1 MKTIQ
6 FNNVKGILQTHH
18 IFEDI
23 EEFTMF
29 HGGNP
34 PTLIEDWKIG
44 QVGDWVLADDG
55 KICQVLYRKNEL
67 VHPRDSGGENTYSYH
82 RGYLRTAVMATVI
95 NDNPNTKLDCDE
107 AKHPSRYRFGN
118 AKIVNQYSK
127 IQTRKDLTKS
137 ERVFIFNLLHRGFS
151 LEKAYQSAY
160 KTNKSTG
167 TALLKKAMLLIKQER
182 IMSEIKKEVEEAA
195 GSLGITHKSVLE
207 RTLQFANDTNIN
219 PQVALDAIKMLGK
232 AIGTFEPKQHNQQRL
247 IGGYGE
253 TIIELT
259 SKDIDL
265 VEGVEINMPKIEGEV
280 IDE

>member
-1 MKTIQ
+1 MKTIR
-6 FNNVKGILQTHH
+6 FNNVKGVLQTHH
-18 IFEDI
+18 IFEDV

-29 HGGNP
+29 YGGNP
-34 PTLIEDWKIG
+34 PPLIENWKEG
-44 QVGDWVLADDG
+44 QAGDWVLADDG
-55 KICQVLYRKNEL
+55 KICQILYRKNEL
-67 VHPRDSGGENTYSYH
+67 VHPRDSGGKDTYSYH

-118 AKIVNQYSK
+118 AKLMNQYDRIK
-127 IQTRKDLTKS
+127 GRKDLTKS
-137 ERVFIFNLLHRGFS
+137 ERVFIFNLLYRGFS
-151 LEKAYQSAY
+151 LEKAYDNAY

-167 TALLKKAMLLIKQER
+167 TALLKKALLLIKQER

-207 RTLQFANDTNIN
+207 RTLQFANNDDIN
-219 PQVALDAIKMLGK
+219 PQVALDATKMLGK
-232 AIGTFEPKQHNQQRL
+232 SIGTFEPKQQNQQRL

-253 TIIELT
+253 TIMELS

-265 VEGVEINMPKIEGEV
+265 VEGVEVNSLKIEGEV
-280 IDE
+280 IDD